1 VQTEQTKES
10 TDQGET
16 SVSGKKVVILATGGT
31 IAGVGEEGK
40 TAGYKPGS
48 LSAED
53 LISAVPEL
61 KDVAKIEAVQ
71 ICNVN
76 SDDIT
81 DQIWLKLANKINLD
95 SRNT

>member
-1 VQTEQTKES
+1 MKT
-10 TDQGET
+10 
-16 SVSGKKVVILATGGT
+16 VVVLATGGT

-48 LSAED
+48 LAAED

-61 KDVAKIEAVQ
+61 KDVANIEAIQV
-71 ICNVN
+71 CNVN

-81 DQIWLKLANKINLD
+81 DEIWLKLSKLINEKSKD
-95 SRNT
+95 KKVIQEMFSKY